1 MRILILGAGPG
12 GLAAAEAASS
22 QGARVLLV
30 DDNAA
35 AGGQIWRAQRNAL
48 TEQVATRNNIERM
61 QGTRLVAV
69 TGPHSVLL
77 DTPDGARTVT
87 FDRAVLC
94 SGARELLLPFPGWT
108 LPGVTGAGGLQ
119 ALAKG
124 GMSLAG
130 KRVVIGGSGPLL
142 LAAADTARKCGADVA
157 AILEHRS
164 TLDLAR
170 FAGHLLL
177 SHRAKLPGWR
187 CRCAASLT
195 CMARWQSVRT
205 APGACA
211 A

>member
-87 FDRAVLC
+87 LLAVLKTKRLR
-94 SGARELLLPFPGWT
+94 AYLFPT
-108 LPGVTGAGGLQ
+108 LTFS
-119 ALAKG
+119 
-124 GMSLAG
+124 SL
-130 KRVVIGGSGPLL
+130 S
-142 LAAADTARKCGADVA
+142 
-157 AILEHRS
+157 
-164 TLDLAR
+164 R
-170 FAGHLLL
+170 F
-177 SHRAKLPGWR
+177 S
-187 CRCAASLT
+187 
-195 CMARWQSVRT
+195 
-205 APGACA
+205 
-211 A
+211 